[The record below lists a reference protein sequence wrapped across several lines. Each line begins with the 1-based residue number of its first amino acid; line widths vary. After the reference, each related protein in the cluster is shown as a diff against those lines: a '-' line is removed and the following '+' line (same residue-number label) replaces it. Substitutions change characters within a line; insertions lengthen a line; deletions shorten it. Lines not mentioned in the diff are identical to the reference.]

1 MPTLR
6 HLNSLCKNDFTNK
19 HKDFWVEEI
28 DASELAYLDSEN
40 EDSIKELEKK
50 SIKEL
55 CGDLLEEIL
64 MRKKIHQVMPR
75 EGAKDQIS
83 HVLSHIKGRLVG

>member
-6 HLNSLCKNDFTNK
+6 HFNSLCKTDFTTK

-75 EGAKDQIS
+75 EGENDQIS